1 MTTKV
6 KGYKVEGSQFSNFG
20 VSLVE
25 RRALRD
31 DDVEIDIKYCGIC
44 HSDIMIVQNN
54 QPGNGI
60 VPGHEIAGV
69 VKSVGKAVTNFKVG
83 DHVGIGC
90 FVNSCSNCEY
100 CKRGDEQFCDK
111 GVVIVFNSKDYD
123 GAITYGGYTQTIIVR
138 DKFVLH
144 IPESLDLAMASP
156 LLCAGVTTYSPLKRY
171 NIGKG
176 SRVAIMGLGGLGHLG
191 VQFAHAMGAEVT
203 VLGHSESKKEEAK
216 KLGADCYEILKTDED
231 FKKYYRTFD
240 FILNCATANLSL
252 DNHIKLL
259 KPNGVLCFVSIV
271 PEEQKFT
278 EMNLFGN
285 QATIT
290 VSNVG
295 GIDITQE
302 MLNFSA
308 EKGIKPMIEM
318 IKVKDI
324 PEAYQKIIDCKVHYR
339 YVIDMSSIDD
349 MPVEKN

>member
-216 KLGADCYEILKTDED
+216 KLGADY
-231 FKKYYRTFD
+231 
-240 FILNCATANLSL
+240 
-252 DNHIKLL
+252 NHIKLL